1 MLNNTTDFVR
11 DKRDALVLPDIKRK
25 QYPYKVSQ
33 VKTIKKQG
41 NQKQKLLGILLKN
54 KDQQQH
60 QKVITPAGLQKITM
74 KSIHPTLV
82 SGKSRNFLNHSQS
95 EKIQTPN
102 LNGKTNLIKTI
113 KMMKNPTKQDLFQDQ
128 QSIANSM
135 LNGLGDQT
143 FNAQAILDEERRLRQ
158 RLAQLQILQQNQAIL
173 NSHQPSIQNSLM
185 RSPIRNSNS
194 LKKSRN
200 INIYQSQTPQS
211 YYLKNQHQNAQFQY
225 RTEQLNSLIESRESS
240 IVIGQEDGNLIDY
253 NYPFYATQDNNS
265 RNQMS
270 SLEITLVDGRQ
281 KNENSMSMNFPQ
293 DKPPLPMRIKDNN
306 YFQSKSI
313 NTSVQSKNK
322 ELLRDLFNKQQS
334 LNNKQN
340 KTPSHVQN
348 LDFLLLN
355 KVQSNKPPYQES
367 KMLQLPINNRKSYLN
382 YRSAENIQSKDND
395 IVFQI
400 DKSSNK
406 LVALN
411 SMNSQQLIDDISEI
425 RRQQTNLS
433 SEFAR
438 FNSKDFNYRNFF
450 NELRGLNTPPNNDT
464 IKQANRLFTIQ
475 NGTSQQMQQIPLNK
489 YTDSFQDQQSN
500 LEEKS
505 SFHSLKQSKI
515 FLYNQERINEEV
527 KNIETQPIL
536 QIQSQLISFEVKPQ
550 NNQIIQQQINNHRL
564 PEIDSCFETQDQE
577 HQLQVQNLNID
588 DVINQVE
595 IPEDRFD
602 SPNHNSR
609 LIYQESA
616 FDLYQGKQLAPRVSN
631 NRKQTVQI
639 EPTRSQSIKE
649 LKNISK
655 DVALSIALKQLNI
668 KEKFVKNKSN
678 NSIITTCLMI
688 YREMVRLNSHNL
700 LFKFLQYKLVK
711 ISLKIFRKY
720 RVSKI
725 RLPLYKMNLPIYDPK
740 LMQSYNQQN
749 QLQYKKQATQQ
760 VAVKR
765 KLIPKSKNQEIYDTP
780 IRSQTNSN
788 FDFSIHDSE
797 IEETF
802 EQPMQAN
809 EAIYWFNQACLH
821 IAIHAL
827 QKYQIK
833 IIFSSNNA
841 IINYSLDIFREMMK
855 FNHQNLL
862 IKLVRKRL
870 VQIAVRAYWEYEKQ
884 FQQETVI
891 KLYENKLL
899 NLSLNHY
906 FKFKESRQ
914 TTPIID
920 KTENNHDLSDKTRI
934 IQQSHRIEQT
944 INPFIQGMAETP
956 SMNSKFENLSSQNQN
971 QQLIIKQ
978 SNVLNLQGQFDDG
991 QKEGLFLNVGQA
1003 FLIEYESDEE
1013 DKEDST
1019 QSGKDTIIQA
1029 NSMHERNTS
1038 QSSNFSNNSV
1048 MQNLMKKVKAYGNLD
1063 QASIPQLRELERQLI
1078 ESQQRLNIDLASNT
1092 DNQPSNNSQRVSTNY
1107 QTTQASQT
1115 QLINMNNGT
1124 SSHNERNSH
1133 KNQTLEENK
1142 TDNIE
1147 QNQNDIQKLSNR
1159 LKLNLDTVIPGIS
1172 SPQNKVSSR
1181 KQIHIKSEEEK
1192 LLDRADQDSN
1202 ERIKQQ
1208 ILLNYGSGDG
1218 MLEEE
1223 SSQQS
1228 SSDEESKGDSQGKSD
1243 SNTNRSHSSFDGSI
1257 NDQESSD
1264 KDVNIPLKQLAQQA
1278 KKKPDPRQN
1287 PNNQRNSMNVPQLQ
1301 NQLID
1306 AKSKITLKNQQ
1317 TNQPK
1322 SNTTLQ
1328 QLLQNKQIQQQTSK
1342 VTETSLSK
1350 ISFSNQNIKSTQYSP
1365 FIRGLI
1371 SSGKETP
1378 SRVSQKNSS
1387 NQLNNLNFSQQHDLS
1402 NPHLTSNNSGLNL
1415 NGSAFQPKNSPS
1427 IAHQIS
1433 VSAFPN
1439 TQKNIQAQN
1448 NRTQIGNNQPNFE
1461 QNSGFMGQSP
1471 KQRTNYNKTEQNN
1484 NSRTRKSQMSNQ
1496 SQPHEEVTNLMR
1508 MFKDLDLQSQ
1518 MRIVLALEPHLSNK
1532 SKHNKKGGQKVEIK
1546 MKKYSDFLKN

>member
-1 MLNNTTDFVR
+1 MLNNTTDFIR
-11 DKRDALVLPDIKRK
+11 DKTDGLVLPDIKRK

-33 VKTIKKQG
+33 VKTIMKQG
-41 NQKQKLLGILLKN
+41 NQKQKLLGILNKN
-54 KDQQQH
+54 KDQQLH
-60 QKVITPAGLQKITM
+60 QEVITPAGIQKITM
-74 KSIHPTLV
+74 KSIQPTLV
-82 SGKSRNFLNHSQS
+82 SGKSRNFINHSQS

-102 LNGKTNLIKTI
+102 LNVKTNLIKTI
-113 KMMKNPTKQDLFQDQ
+113 KMIKNPAKQDLFQDYKSQ
-128 QSIANSM
+128 ENSTW
-135 LNGLGDQT
+135 NGLGDQT
-143 FNAQAILDEERRLRQ
+143 FDAKAILEEERRLKQ
-158 RLAQLQILQQNQAIL
+158 RLAQLQILQQNQTVL
-173 NSHQPSIQNSLM
+173 NSHQPSIQTSLLH
-185 RSPIRNSNS
+185 SPIRNSNS

-200 INIYQSQTPQS
+200 MNIYSSQTPQS
-211 YYLKNQHQNAQFQY
+211 QYLTKQPQNRQFQY
-225 RTEQLNSLIESRESS
+225 RTEQLNSLIESRKSS

-253 NYPFYATQDNNS
+253 NYPFYATQDSNS

-270 SLEITLVDGRQ
+270 SLEITLVDGRE

-334 LNNKQN
+334 LNHNQN

-355 KVQSNKPPYQES
+355 KVQSNKPLHQES
-367 KMLQLPINNRKSYLN
+367 KMLQLPINNRKSFLN
-382 YRSAENIQSKDND
+382 YRSAENIQSKDD
-395 IVFQI
+395 EIVFQI

-411 SMNSQQLIDDISEI
+411 SVNSQQLIDDISEI

-450 NELRGLNTPPNNDT
+450 NELKGMNTPSKNDT
-464 IKQANRLFTIQ
+464 NQQPSKFFTIQ
-475 NGTSQQMQQIPLNK
+475 NGINQHVQKISLNK
-489 YTDSFQDQQSN
+489 DTDSFQDEQSN
-500 LEEKS
+500 LEQKS
-505 SFHSLKQSKI
+505 SFNSMKQSKI
-515 FLYNQERINEEV
+515 FLYNQERIIEEV
-527 KNIETQPIL
+527 KTIETQPKL
-536 QIQSQLISFEVKPQ
+536 EIQSQLISFEVKPRPQQ
-550 NNQIIQQQINNHRL
+550 NTLVQNSNVQSVDSPFEMQSEVNQV
-564 PEIDSCFETQDQE
+564 
-577 HQLQVQNLNID
+577 QLQNFHID

-609 LIYQESA
+609 LIYQEST
-616 FDLYQGKQLAPRVSN
+616 FDLYQNKQLAPRVSN

-639 EPTRSQSIKE
+639 ESTQSYSIKE
-649 LKNISK
+649 VKSISK

-668 KEKFVKNKSN
+668 KEKFVKNASN
-678 NSIITTCLMI
+678 NSIISTCLMI
-688 YREMVRLNSHNL
+688 YREMVRLNSNNL
-700 LFKFLQYKLVK
+700 LFKYLKYKLVK

-720 RVSKI
+720 KVSKI

-884 FQQETVI
+884 FQLETVI

-914 TTPIID
+914 TTLIID

-934 IQQSHRIEQT
+934 IQQSHRIEQA
-944 INPFIQGMAETP
+944 INPFIQSIIDTP
-956 SMNSKFENLSSQNQN
+956 PLNSKFENLSNQN
-971 QQLIIKQ
+971 QKQ
-978 SNVLNLQGQFDDG
+978 QVVMIQNNLQSIQGQFEDG

-1048 MQNLMKKVKAYGNLD
+1048 MQNLMMKVKAYGNLD

-1078 ESQQRLNIDLASNT
+1078 EGQQRLNIDLASNT

-1124 SSHNERNSH
+1124 SIHNERNSH
-1133 KNQTLEENK
+1133 KNQDLEVKK
-1142 TDNIE
+1142 TDEIE
-1147 QNQNDIQKLSNR
+1147 SNQNDLSKLSNR
-1159 LKLNLDTVIPGIS
+1159 LKLNLDTVLPGIS
-1172 SPQNKVSSR
+1172 SPQSKVSNR
-1181 KQIHIKSEEEK
+1181 KQIHIKGEEEK

-1243 SNTNRSHSSFDGSI
+1243 SNTNRSHSSFEGSI

-1264 KDVNIPLKQLAQQA
+1264 KDVKIPLKQLAQQTRN
-1278 KKKPDPRQN
+1278 KPDPKQN

-1387 NQLNNLNFSQQHDLS
+1387 NQLNNLNFSQQNDLS
-1402 NPHLTSNNSGLNL
+1402 NPNFTSNNSGLNL

-1433 VSAFPN
+1433 VSAFPG
-1439 TQKNIQAQN
+1439 TQKNIETQN
-1448 NRTQIGNNQPNFE
+1448 NKTQIGNNQLNFE
-1461 QNSGFMGQSP
+1461 YNSGFMGQSP
-1471 KQRTNYNKTEQNN
+1471 KQRTNQNQNKTEQNN
-1484 NSRTRKSQMSNQ
+1484 NSRTRHSQMSNQ

-1518 MRIVLALEPHLSNK
+1518 MRIVQALEPHLSNK
-1532 SKHNKKGGQKVEIK
+1532 NKHKKKGQKVEIK
-1546 MKKYSDFLKN
+1546 MKKYSDFLKQ

>member
-1 MLNNTTDFVR
+1 M
-11 DKRDALVLPDIKRK
+11 I
-25 QYPYKVSQ
+25 
-33 VKTIKKQG
+33 
-41 NQKQKLLGILLKN
+41 
-54 KDQQQH
+54 
-60 QKVITPAGLQKITM
+60 
-74 KSIHPTLV
+74 
-82 SGKSRNFLNHSQS
+82 
-95 EKIQTPN
+95 
-102 LNGKTNLIKTI
+102 
-113 KMMKNPTKQDLFQDQ
+113 KNPAKQDLFQDYKSQ
-128 QSIANSM
+128 ENSTW
-135 LNGLGDQT
+135 NGLGDQT
-143 FNAQAILDEERRLRQ
+143 FDAKAILEEERRLKQ
-158 RLAQLQILQQNQAIL
+158 RLAQLQILQQNQTVL
-173 NSHQPSIQNSLM
+173 NSHQPSIQTSLLH
-185 RSPIRNSNS
+185 SPIRNSNS

-200 INIYQSQTPQS
+200 MNIYSSQTPQS
-211 YYLKNQHQNAQFQY
+211 QYLTKQPQNRQFQY
-225 RTEQLNSLIESRESS
+225 RTEQLNSLIESRKSS

-253 NYPFYATQDNNS
+253 NYPFYATQDSNS

-270 SLEITLVDGRQ
+270 SLEITLVDGRE

-334 LNNKQN
+334 LNHNQN

-355 KVQSNKPPYQES
+355 KVQSNKPLHQES
-367 KMLQLPINNRKSYLN
+367 KMLQLPINNRKSFLN
-382 YRSAENIQSKDND
+382 YRSAENIQSKDD
-395 IVFQI
+395 EIVFQI

-411 SMNSQQLIDDISEI
+411 SVNSQQLIDDISEI

-450 NELRGLNTPPNNDT
+450 NELKGMNTPSKNDT
-464 IKQANRLFTIQ
+464 NQQPSKFFTIQ
-475 NGTSQQMQQIPLNK
+475 NGINQHVQKISLNK
-489 YTDSFQDQQSN
+489 DTDSFQDEQSN
-500 LEEKS
+500 LEQKS
-505 SFHSLKQSKI
+505 SFNIQNSNVQSVDSP
-515 FLYNQERINEEV
+515 FEMQSEVNQV
-527 KNIETQPIL
+527 
-536 QIQSQLISFEVKPQ
+536 
-550 NNQIIQQQINNHRL
+550 
-564 PEIDSCFETQDQE
+564 
-577 HQLQVQNLNID
+577 QLQNFHID

-609 LIYQESA
+609 LIYQEST
-616 FDLYQGKQLAPRVSN
+616 FDLYQNKQLAPRVSN

-639 EPTRSQSIKE
+639 ESTQSYSIKE
-649 LKNISK
+649 VKSISK

-668 KEKFVKNKSN
+668 KEKFVKNASN
-678 NSIITTCLMI
+678 NSIISTCLMI
-688 YREMVRLNSHNL
+688 YREMVRLNSNNL
-700 LFKFLQYKLVK
+700 LFKYLKYKLVK

-720 RVSKI
+720 KVSKI

-884 FQQETVI
+884 FQLETVI
-891 KLYENKLL
+891 KL
-899 NLSLNHY
+899 
-906 FKFKESRQ
+906 
-914 TTPIID
+914 
-920 KTENNHDLSDKTRI
+920 
-934 IQQSHRIEQT
+934 IEQA
-944 INPFIQGMAETP
+944 INPFIQSIIDTP
-956 SMNSKFENLSSQNQN
+956 PLNSKFENLSNQN
-971 QQLIIKQ
+971 QKQ
-978 SNVLNLQGQFDDG
+978 QVVMIQNNLQSIQGQFEDG

-1048 MQNLMKKVKAYGNLD
+1048 MQNLMMKVKAYGNLD

-1078 ESQQRLNIDLASNT
+1078 EGQQRLNIDLASNT

-1172 SPQNKVSSR
+1172 SPQNKS
-1181 KQIHIKSEEEK
+1181 
-1192 LLDRADQDSN
+1192 
-1202 ERIKQQ
+1202 
-1208 ILLNYGSGDG
+1208 
-1218 MLEEE
+1218 
-1223 SSQQS
+1223 
-1228 SSDEESKGDSQGKSD
+1228 
-1243 SNTNRSHSSFDGSI
+1243 
-1257 NDQESSD
+1257 
-1264 KDVNIPLKQLAQQA
+1264 
-1278 KKKPDPRQN
+1278 
-1287 PNNQRNSMNVPQLQ
+1287 
-1301 NQLID
+1301 
-1306 AKSKITLKNQQ
+1306 
-1317 TNQPK
+1317 
-1322 SNTTLQ
+1322 
-1328 QLLQNKQIQQQTSK
+1328 
-1342 VTETSLSK
+1342 
-1350 ISFSNQNIKSTQYSP
+1350 
-1365 FIRGLI
+1365 
-1371 SSGKETP
+1371 
-1378 SRVSQKNSS
+1378 
-1387 NQLNNLNFSQQHDLS
+1387 
-1402 NPHLTSNNSGLNL
+1402 
-1415 NGSAFQPKNSPS
+1415 
-1427 IAHQIS
+1427 
-1433 VSAFPN
+1433 
-1439 TQKNIQAQN
+1439 
-1448 NRTQIGNNQPNFE
+1448 
-1461 QNSGFMGQSP
+1461 
-1471 KQRTNYNKTEQNN
+1471 
-1484 NSRTRKSQMSNQ
+1484 
-1496 SQPHEEVTNLMR
+1496 
-1508 MFKDLDLQSQ
+1508 
-1518 MRIVLALEPHLSNK
+1518 
-1532 SKHNKKGGQKVEIK
+1532 
-1546 MKKYSDFLKN
+1546 